1 MFQTL
6 IASATVGAGGA
17 ANIDF
22 NSIPQTYTDLTLVV
36 SARMSTNYFADNFGI
51 RFNGTTS
58 TYSERTLRA
67 IPAVSSASYTGQTYI
82 FQTAATG
89 ATATAST
96 FGNTII
102 TIPNYTGATNKTVSI
117 EAVSENNGTNNY
129 MYLTAGLWSSTS
141 AITSISLVGY
151 GAPTFQ
157 EYSTAYLY
165 GTLKGSGGATVS

>member
-1 MFQTL
+1 MEL
-6 IASATVGAGGA
+6 ISSVTVGSGGA
-17 ANIDF
+17 ASIDF
-22 NSIPQTYTDLTLVV
+22 TAIPQTYTDLTLLV

-67 IPAVSSASYTGQTYI
+67 IPAVSSASLTGQSYI
-82 FQTAATG
+82 FQTAASG

-96 FGNTII
+96 FGSTLV
-102 TIPNYTGATNKTVSI
+102 TIPNYAGSANKTVSI
-117 EAVSENNGTNNY
+117 DAVSENNGTDTY
-129 MYLTAGLWSSTS
+129 RLLTAGLWSSTS
-141 AITSISLVGY
+141 AITSITLVGY

-157 EYSTAYLY
+157 QYSTAYLY